1 MAKIYLAPDDEITS
15 VIEKLK
21 NAEGVGAVLVVPK
34 NATLMQSV
42 INVRLI
48 KKKAIEL
55 GKTLGVVTSD
65 PVSRHLASQ
74 VGLAVYATV
83 EDVPNRDNVPAHKSP
98 TISPPHLDAPI
109 VESASGVIEGVA
121 VHSYERKTH
130 TDALK
135 NEPQVAHQN
144 VANYEPDQEN
154 IQIEQIE
161 PNVEPDLPIT
171 EPIKDH
177 SLTQSD
183 EDDAV
188 VVGQKFDYEER
199 PEHHQSHA
207 LRPPRRPLNIPIWV
221 SKGVFVLIALTL
233 IGAVAVAV
241 YFPTAEVTLHVPTES
256 IKKSITLLID
266 ANATVSESTVLVGIK
281 HQNEAEG
288 TGEAKASGK
297 KPVGDK
303 AKGTVTVSNSWG
315 TDTEKLPKN
324 TELISSDK
332 SLTFRTV
339 SDVTI
344 AGASVAL
351 VGGVATISAGK
362 TDVAVVA
369 DQPGDQYN
377 IGPSKFTIQGLSA
390 GKSSK
395 IIGNS
400 SANMSGGTT
409 KELTV
414 VAQIDLDQAL
424 ESAKKLAE
432 ESAKTNLKNAL
443 PNGEMLLEKTLSV
456 SVTTGV
462 PNHAVGDEVETVSVV
477 AKASTIGYGVRN
489 SDIENVLKSIFEDGL
504 ADSKAVIL
512 PDISTIEWLVTVKD
526 EGKYELAKEIE
537 GQIIAVIDVNTVRKQ
552 TSRKLKSTVSSNLQ
566 DKFSAASTEINV
578 SPNWWP
584 LTPMLQSR
592 ISVKIEE

>member
-21 NAEGVGAVLVVPK
+21 NAEGASAVLVVPK

-83 EDVPNRDNVPAHKSP
+83 EDVPNRDNVPAHKP
-98 TISPPHLDAPI
+98 PQISPPHDDKPI
-109 VESASGVIEGVA
+109 VESTSNIIEGVA

-130 TDALK
+130 IDSGENTSEALHQDVEI
-135 NEPQVAHQN
+135 NEPEEEDN
-144 VANYEPDQEN
+144 
-154 IQIEQIE
+154 QIEKIAPEIE
-161 PNVEPDLPIT
+161 PNLPIAKA
-171 EPIKDH
+171 ILDH
-177 SLTQSD
+177 SPLPSD
-183 EDDAV
+183 EDDSV
-188 VVGQKFDYEER
+188 VVGQKFDYQEES
-199 PEHHQSHA
+199 EHHHSHT
-207 LRPPRRPLNIPIWV
+207 LRAPRRPLNMPNWV
-221 SKGVFVLIALTL
+221 SKAIFVLIALAL
-233 IGAVAVAV
+233 IGAVALAV
-241 YFPTAEVTLHVPTES
+241 YFPTAEVILHVPTES
-256 IKKSITLLID
+256 TKKSITLLID
-266 ANATVSESTVLVGIK
+266 ASATASESTVLVGIK
-281 HQNEAEG
+281 HQAEAEG

-297 KPVGDK
+297 KAVGDK

-324 TELISSDK
+324 TELISADK

-339 SDVTI
+339 SDVVI
-344 AGASVAL
+344 LGASVAL

-377 IGPSKFTIQGLSA
+377 IGPSKFTIQGLSG

-395 IIGNS
+395 ITGAS

-409 KELTV
+409 KELVV
-414 VAQIDLDQAL
+414 VAEQDVNQAQDA
-424 ESAKKLAE
+424 AKKAAE
-432 ESAKTNLKNAL
+432 ETAKTNLKNAL
-443 PNGEMLLEKTLSV
+443 PEGEMLLDKTIS
-456 SVTTGV
+456 SATEA
-462 PNHAVGDEVETVSVV
+462 NDSSHAVGDEVETVSVV
-477 AKASTIGYGVRN
+477 AKASTVGYGVRN
-489 SDIENVLKSIFEDGL
+489 SDIENALKSIFQDGL

-512 PDISTIEWLVTVKD
+512 PDISTIEWLVTAKN

-537 GQIIAVIDVNTVRKQ
+537 GQIIAVIDVDLVRKQ
-552 TSRKLKSTVSSNLQ
+552 TSRKLESTVSTNLQ
-566 DKFSAASTEINV
+566 DKFSAASVEVDV